1 MYPYGVNKFPYIN
14 YLSNVE
20 KIYIQLSDKYT
31 KGEIMKILQMAFKAL
46 PQQQAKV
53 SLSSTYEMNPYLLLM
68 AHSFIKNTIV
78 IDSNMSFS

>member
-1 MYPYGVNKFPYIN
+1 
-14 YLSNVE
+14 
-20 KIYIQLSDKYT
+20 
-31 KGEIMKILQMAFKAL
+31 MKILQMAFKAL

-78 IDSNMSFS
+78 IDSNMLFS